1 MIVFLRSTDAHP
13 DSRLQKYTDYLTQK
27 SFPFLV
33 LCWDRIG
40 KFVDTSEYLYYKR
53 RANYGGGLKN
63 LWRLIG
69 FNLFLI
75 KQLFQHRKNYQII
88 HACDFDT
95 ILPALL
101 MKMFY
106 KKVVI
111 YDIFDWFVDSRNFH
125 NAILCRIILYLERF
139 ALKQSDVTII
149 CEEERQKQLCC
160 QPTRLWVLPNIPNF
174 SIPFVGK
181 SDVVTHDRIRL
192 AYVGVFTCHRGL
204 EKLMEIMR
212 RLPDLLELNIA
223 GFGELEQ
230 MVIDAD
236 KELANVHYYGSVPY
250 EKGLTIMKDADLIL
264 ALYEKTIPNHIYA
277 APNKYYE
284 GLFLGKP
291 ILTTAGTYV
300 GIKTEKYKTGF
311 AIGEQVC
318 DLEVFF
324 SMPDLRRK
332 LQERGENAA
341 KLWTSKYCDFVSTFF
356 ENQYFTFLTSVES

>member
-1 MIVFLRSTDAHP
+1 MRFGSQRQEI
-13 DSRLQKYTDYLTQK
+13 K
-27 SFPFLV
+27 
-33 LCWDRIG
+33 RIRVRG
-40 KFVDTSEYLYYKR
+40 KL
-53 RANYGGGLKN
+53 
-63 LWRLIG
+63 
-69 FNLFLI
+69 
-75 KQLFQHRKNYQII
+75 
-88 HACDFDT
+88 
-95 ILPALL
+95 
-101 MKMFY
+101 
-106 KKVVI
+106 
-111 YDIFDWFVDSRNFH
+111 
-125 NAILCRIILYLERF
+125 
-139 ALKQSDVTII
+139 SDET
-149 CEEERQKQLCC
+149 ERQKQLCC

-174 SIPFVGK
+174 SVPFVGK

-291 ILTTAGTYV
+291 ILTTVGTYV